1 MINPERIQ
9 MIVAQVL
16 QSENLLKQNVPV
28 DLDIEALVQSA
39 DAALKRYQNY
49 PLKEQLQLVS
59 SIRLSIAT

>member
-28 DLDIEALVQSA
+28 DLDIEALVQST
-39 DAALKRYQNY
+39 DAALKRYQNC
-49 PLKEQLQLVS
+49 P
-59 SIRLSIAT
+59 A